1 MVEAAVTKIAILG
14 AGKVGT
20 SLARVAVE
28 AGYQVDIAG
37 SGAPDRIQL
46 IISVLAPGARA
57 VSAADAVVDA
67 DLVVLALPLHK
78 FRGLDTGLLAGHVV
92 LDIMNYWTPI
102 DGEITEFDDAPEGTS
117 VLVQRAIPTARVV
130 KTLNHIGYHELEE
143 QHRPAG
149 APDRIALG
157 AVGDDR
163 DAVAQVLAFLERIG
177 FDAIDG
183 GPLANGVAFQPGS
196 PLFGAPYSEARF
208 RELLASEL
216 TRAKIAARAA
226 A

>member
-1 MVEAAVTKIAILG
+1 MTKIAILG

-28 AGYQVDIAG
+28 AGYQVDIAASG
-37 SGAPDRIQL
+37 SPDRIRL
-46 IISVLAPGARA
+46 IVDVLAPGAHP
-57 VSAADAVVDA
+57 VTAADAVVGA
-67 DLVVLALPLHK
+67 ELVVLALPLHK
-78 FRGLDTGLLAGHVV
+78 FRHLDTGILAGHVV

-102 DGEITEFDDAPEGTS
+102 DGEITEFDDAVEGTS
-117 VLVQRAIPTARVV
+117 VLVQRAIPGARVV

-143 QHRPAG
+143 QRRPAG
-149 APDRIALG
+149 APDRVALG
-157 AVGDDR
+157 AVGDDP

-196 PLFGAPYSEARF
+196 PLFGAPYPAGRF
-208 RELLASEL
+208 RELFAEEL
-216 TRAKIAARAA
+216 ERAKIAA
-226 A
+226 

>member
-1 MVEAAVTKIAILG
+1 MRIAILG

-20 SLARVAVE
+20 SLARVAVD

-37 SGAPDRIQL
+37 SGAPDRIRL
-46 IISVLAPGARA
+46 IVDVLAPGARA

-78 FRGLDTGLLAGHVV
+78 FRGLDASLLSDHVV

-102 DGEITEFDDAPEGTS
+102 DGEITEYDDAPEGTS
-117 VLVQRAIPTARVV
+117 VLVQRAIPEARVV

-143 QHRPAG
+143 QRLPAG

-163 DAVAQVLAFLERIG
+163 GAVAQVLEFLERIG
-177 FDAIDG
+177 FDAVDG

-196 PLFGAPYSEARF
+196 PLFGAPYSLERF
-208 RELLASEL
+208 RQLLAVEL
-216 TRAKIAARAA
+216 DRAKIAA
-226 A
+226 

>member
-1 MVEAAVTKIAILG
+1 MTKIAILG

-20 SLARVAVE
+20 ALARVAVE

-37 SGAPDRIQL
+37 SGAPDRIRL
-46 IISVLAPGARA
+46 IVDVLAPGARA

-67 DLVVLALPLHK
+67 DLVVLALPLHR
-78 FRGLDTGLLAGHVV
+78 FRHLDSGLLDGHVV

-102 DGEITEFDDAPEGTS
+102 DGEISEFDDAPEGTS
-117 VLVQRAIPTARVV
+117 VLVQDAVPGARVV

-143 QHRPAG
+143 QRRPAG
-149 APDRIALG
+149 APDRVALG

-163 DAVAQVLAFLERIG
+163 TAVAQVLAFLERIG

-183 GPLANGVAFQPGS
+183 GELANGVAFQPGS
-196 PLFGAPYSEARF
+196 PLFGAPHSADRF
-208 RELLASEL
+208 RQLLAAEL
-216 TRAKIAARAA
+216 DRTRIAA
-226 A
+226 

>member
-1 MVEAAVTKIAILG
+1 MTKIAILG

-20 SLARVAVE
+20 ALARVAVE

-37 SGAPDRIQL
+37 SGAPDRIRL
-46 IISVLAPGARA
+46 IVDVLAPGARA

-67 DLVVLALPLHK
+67 DLVVLALPLHR
-78 FRGLDTGLLAGHVV
+78 FRHLDRALLDGHVV

-102 DGEITEFDDAPEGTS
+102 DGEISEFDDAPEGTS
-117 VLVQRAIPTARVV
+117 VLVQSAVPGARVV

-143 QHRPAG
+143 QRRPAG

-163 DAVAQVLAFLERIG
+163 SAVAQVLAFLERIG

-183 GPLANGVAFQPGS
+183 GELANGVAFQPGS
-196 PLFGAPYSEARF
+196 PLFGAPHSADRF
-208 RELLASEL
+208 RRLLAAEL
-216 TRAKIAARAA
+216 DRTRIAA
-226 A
+226 

>member
-1 MVEAAVTKIAILG
+1 MTKIAILG

-20 SLARVAVE
+20 SLARVAVD

-37 SGAPDRIQL
+37 SAAADRIRL
-46 IISVLAPGARA
+46 IIDVLAPGAHA
-57 VSAADAVVDA
+57 VTAAEAVVGA

-78 FRGLDTGLLAGHVV
+78 FRHLDTAQLAGHVV

-102 DGEITEFDDAPEGTS
+102 DGEISEFDDAPEGTS
-117 VLVQRAIPTARVV
+117 VLVQEAIPGARVV

-143 QHRPAG
+143 QRRPAG
-149 APDRIALG
+149 SPDRIALG

-163 DAVAQVLAFLERIG
+163 DAVARVLGFLERIG

-196 PLFGAPYSEARF
+196 PLFGAPYSAERF
-208 RELLASEL
+208 RELLADEL
-216 TRAKIAARAA
+216 DRAKIAA
-226 A
+226 

>member
-1 MVEAAVTKIAILG
+1 MTKIAILG

-20 SLARVAVE
+20 ALARVAVE

-37 SGAPDRIQL
+37 SGAPDRIRL
-46 IISVLAPGARA
+46 IVDVLAPGARA

-67 DLVVLALPLHK
+67 DLVVLALPLHR
-78 FRGLDTGLLAGHVV
+78 FRHLDSGLLDGHVV

-102 DGEITEFDDAPEGTS
+102 DGEISEFDDAPEGTS
-117 VLVQRAIPTARVV
+117 VLVQSAVPGAQVV

-143 QHRPAG
+143 QRRPAG

-163 DAVAQVLAFLERIG
+163 TAVAQVLAFLERIG

-183 GPLANGVAFQPGS
+183 GELANGVAFQPGS
-196 PLFGAPYSEARF
+196 PLFGAPHSADRF
-208 RELLASEL
+208 RRLLAAEL
-216 TRAKIAARAA
+216 DRTRIAA
-226 A
+226 

>member
-1 MVEAAVTKIAILG
+1 MTKIAILG

-20 SLARVAVE
+20 SLARVAVD
-28 AGYQVDIAG
+28 AGYEVDIAG
-37 SGAPDRIQL
+37 SAAADRIRL
-46 IISVLAPGARA
+46 IIDVLAPGARA
-57 VSAADAVVDA
+57 VTATEAVVGA

-78 FRGLDTGLLAGHVV
+78 FRHLDAGLLAGHVV

-102 DGEITEFDDAPEGTS
+102 DGEISEFDDAPEGTS
-117 VLVQRAIPTARVV
+117 VLVQDAIPAARVV

-143 QHRPAG
+143 QRRPAG
-149 APDRIALG
+149 SPDRIALG

-163 DAVAQVLAFLERIG
+163 EAVAQVLGFLERIG

-196 PLFGAPYSEARF
+196 PLFGAPYSADRF
-208 RELLASEL
+208 RELLAAEL
-216 TRAKIAARAA
+216 DRAQIAA
-226 A
+226 

>member
-1 MVEAAVTKIAILG
+1 MTKIAILG

-20 SLARVAVE
+20 ALARVAVE

-37 SGAPDRIQL
+37 SGAPDRIRL
-46 IISVLAPGARA
+46 IVDVLARGARA

-67 DLVVLALPLHK
+67 DLVVLALPLHR
-78 FRGLDTGLLAGHVV
+78 FRHLDSGLLDGHVV

-102 DGEITEFDDAPEGTS
+102 DGEISEFDDAPEGTS
-117 VLVQRAIPTARVV
+117 VLVQSAVPGARVV

-143 QHRPAG
+143 QRRPAG
-149 APDRIALG
+149 APDRIAIG

-163 DAVAQVLAFLERIG
+163 TAVAQVLAFLERIG

-183 GPLANGVAFQPGS
+183 GELANGVAFQPGS
-196 PLFGAPYSEARF
+196 PLFGAPHSADRF
-208 RELLASEL
+208 RQLLAAEL
-216 TRAKIAARAA
+216 DRARIAA
-226 A
+226 